1 MSTDTDLIMNELADQ
16 AARMTNIETAVVT
29 IARQDEKII
38 TIQKQIGILFTNYD
52 IAFNPRDG
60 VVTDMKVFQEGC
72 PRKEI
77 KENLTLLKWM
87 VGGQWAVISLIVVIL
102 GGKVTGVL

>member
-60 VVTDMKVFQEGC
+60 VVTGMKVFQEGC

-77 KENLTLLKWM
+77 KENLTLLRWM